1 MTDGRRWNRSIITSD
16 PREALQIMDLSIS
29 RIDLIIIVAYLL
41 GILLIGV
48 LSVRWRRM
56 TSEGYF
62 LAGRGLGWVMIGAA
76 LFASNIST
84 VHLVGLAASGY
95 NEGLVWGNFEW
106 LATITLILLGLV
118 FAPFYFKSRIS
129 TLPEFL
135 EKRYGPPA
143 RTMMA
148 VIAVISALFVHIGMS
163 LYAGAV
169 VFHAF
174 FGIRV
179 VTSILLISII
189 TAIYTVLGG
198 LKAVVVTESVQTMIL
213 ILGAVVLT
221 LIALGELPDHGVTTL
236 AELKAKLKPG
246 QLNMLHSKQSLALLG
261 EGGFESGL
269 TWYACLLG
277 YPVLGLWY
285 WCSDQT
291 IVQRVLGAKSRHAAQ
306 MGPIFAGFLK
316 ILPVFILVFPGVI
329 AYVLF
334 RDLIGTNANQALP
347 VMISQLVPVGLKG
360 LMAATL
366 LAALMSTIA
375 AALNS
380 SATLV
385 AVDII
390 KRIKPSTTDHQQ
402 IKFGRIAAVVV
413 MILAMGWSTQGDKF
427 SSIFEGINK
436 IAAAI
441 APPVAVVFF
450 FGVFSKRGTGR
461 AAIVTLLSGLIL
473 GITAFCLD
481 FEPISGSMYLTRG
494 LHMPF
499 MMQAWWLFVICTVI
513 YFAVSYTSPVPPA
526 EVIGNY
532 TWESPISVISK
543 GRFTGIKDPR
553 LWAGM
558 LIFILVILYLIF

>member
-1 MTDGRRWNRSIITSD
+1 
-16 PREALQIMDLSIS
+16 MDLNIDT
-29 RIDLIIIVAYLL
+29 IDLIIIIVYLV
-41 GILLIGV
+41 GILLVGI
-48 LSVRWRRM
+48 LSVRLKKM

-62 LAGRGLGWVMIGAA
+62 LAGRGLGWVMVGAA

-106 LATITLILLGLV
+106 LAAITLIMLGLV

-135 EKRYGPPA
+135 EKRYGSTA
-143 RTMMA
+143 RTIMA
-148 VIAVISALFVHIGMS
+148 FIAIMGALFVHIGMS

-169 VFHAF
+169 VFQAF
-174 FGIRV
+174 FGIKV
-179 VTSILLISII
+179 ITSILVISVI

-198 LKAVVVTESVQTMIL
+198 LKAVVVTESVQTIIL
-213 ILGAVVLT
+213 ILGAIVLT
-221 LIALGELPDHGVTTL
+221 GFAIAALPDHGVSTF
-236 AELKAKLKPG
+236 AELKAQLKPG
-246 QLNMLHSKQSLALLG
+246 QLNMLHSKESLGLLG

-291 IVQRVLGAKSRHAAQ
+291 IVQRVLGAKSRQAAQ

-329 AYVLF
+329 AFVLF
-334 RDLIGTNANQALP
+334 KDIIGADANQALP
-347 VMISQLVPVGLKG
+347 VLIDQLLPTGLKG

-385 AVDII
+385 AVDIV
-390 KRIKPSTTDHQQ
+390 KRLKPGTTDNQQ
-402 IKFGRIAAVVV
+402 IKYGRVAAIVV
-413 MILAMGWSTQGDKF
+413 MLLAMLWSTQGDKF

-441 APPVAVVFF
+441 APPVATVFL
-450 FGVFSKRGTGR
+450 FGVFSKRGTNR
-461 AAIVTLLSGLIL
+461 AAIITLVSGLLL

-481 FEPISGSMYLTRG
+481 FEPISGFMYLTRG
-494 LHMPF
+494 LGMPF

-513 YFAVSYTSPVPPA
+513 YFAVSYSTPRPPA
-526 EVIGNY
+526 EVIENY
-532 TWESPISVISK
+532 TWENPLSVIT
-543 GRFTGIKDPR
+543 TGKFEGVKDVR
-553 LWAGM
+553 LWAG
-558 LIFILVILYLIF
+558 ILVLTLVLMYFIF

>member
-1 MTDGRRWNRSIITSD
+1 
-16 PREALQIMDLSIS
+16 MDLSIATV
-29 RIDLIIIVAYLL
+29 DLIIIVVYLV
-41 GILLIGV
+41 GILLVGI
-48 LSVRWRRM
+48 LSVRLKKM

-62 LAGRGLGWVMIGAA
+62 LAGRGLGWVMVGAA

-106 LATITLILLGLV
+106 LAAITLIMLGLV

-135 EKRYGPPA
+135 EKRYGSTA
-143 RTMMA
+143 RTIMA
-148 VIAVISALFVHIGMS
+148 FIAIIGALFVHIGMS

-169 VFHAF
+169 VFQAF
-174 FGIRV
+174 FGINV
-179 VTSILLISII
+179 LTSILVISVI
-189 TAIYTVLGG
+189 TAVYTVLGG
-198 LKAVVVTESVQTMIL
+198 LKAVVVTESIQTIIL
-213 ILGAVVLT
+213 ILGAIVLT
-221 LIALGELPDHGVTTL
+221 GFAIAALPDHGVNSL
-236 AELKAKLKPG
+236 AELKAQLKPG
-246 QLNMLHSKQSLALLG
+246 QLNMLHSKESLGLLG

-291 IVQRVLGAKSRHAAQ
+291 IVQRVLGAKSMHAAQ

-334 RDLIGTNANQALP
+334 KDIIGTNANQALP
-347 VMISQLVPVGLKG
+347 VMIDQLLPTGLKG

-385 AVDII
+385 AVDIV
-390 KRIKPSTTDHQQ
+390 KRLRPSTTDRQQ
-402 IKFGRIAAVVV
+402 IKYGRIAAIVV
-413 MILAMGWSTQGDKF
+413 MLLAMLWSTQGDKF

-441 APPVAVVFF
+441 APPVATVFL
-450 FGVFSKRGTGR
+450 FGVFSKRGTSR
-461 AAIVTLLSGLIL
+461 AAIVTLVSGLIL

-481 FEPISGSMYLTRG
+481 FEPISGHMYITRG
-494 LHMPF
+494 LSIPF

-513 YFAVSYTSPVPPA
+513 YFVVSYTSPKPPA
-526 EVIGNY
+526 EVIENY
-532 TWESPISVISK
+532 TWESPLSVITRGK
-543 GRFTGIKDPR
+543 FEGVRDVR
-553 LWAGM
+553 LWAG
-558 LIFILVILYLIF
+558 ILVVTLVVMYFIF

>member
-1 MTDGRRWNRSIITSD
+1 
-16 PREALQIMDLSIS
+16 MDLSIATV
-29 RIDLIIIVAYLL
+29 DLIIIVVYLV
-41 GILLIGV
+41 GILLIGI
-48 LSVRWRRM
+48 LSVRVRKM

-62 LAGRGLGWVMIGAA
+62 LAGRGLGWVMVGAA

-106 LATITLILLGLV
+106 LAAITLIMLGLV

-135 EKRYGPPA
+135 EKRYGSTA
-143 RTMMA
+143 RTIMA
-148 VIAVISALFVHIGMS
+148 IIAIIGALFVHIGMS

-174 FGIRV
+174 FGISV
-179 VTSILLISII
+179 ITSILVISVI
-189 TAIYTVLGG
+189 TTIYTVLGG
-198 LKAVVVTESVQTMIL
+198 LKAVVVTESVQTIIL
-213 ILGAVVLT
+213 ILGAIVLT
-221 LIALGELPDHGVTTL
+221 GFAIAALPDHGVSSL
-236 AELKAKLKPG
+236 AELKAQLKPG
-246 QLNMLHSKQSLALLG
+246 QLNMLHSKESLGLLG

-291 IVQRVLGAKSRHAAQ
+291 IVQRVLGAKSMHAAQ

-334 RDLIGTNANQALP
+334 KDIIGADANQALP
-347 VMISQLVPVGLKG
+347 VMIDQLLPTGLKG
-360 LMAATL
+360 VMAATL

-385 AVDII
+385 AVDIV
-390 KRIKPSTTDHQQ
+390 KRLKPTTTDRQQ
-402 IKFGRIAAVVV
+402 IKYGRIAAVVV
-413 MILAMGWSTQGDKF
+413 MLLAMAWSTQGDKF

-441 APPVAVVFF
+441 APPVATVFL
-450 FGVFSKRGTGR
+450 FGVFSKRGTNR
-461 AAIVTLLSGLIL
+461 AAIITLVSGLIL

-481 FEPISGSMYLTRG
+481 FEPISGHMYLTRG
-494 LHMPF
+494 LSIPF

-513 YFAVSYTSPVPPA
+513 YFAVSYSTPRPPA
-526 EVIGNY
+526 EVIENY
-532 TWESPISVISK
+532 TWENPVSVITK
-543 GRFTGIKDPR
+543 GKFKGAKDVR
-553 LWAGM
+553 LWAG
-558 LIFILVILYLIF
+558 ILVLTLVLMYFIF

>member
-1 MTDGRRWNRSIITSD
+1 
-16 PREALQIMDLSIS
+16 MDLSTN
-29 RIDLIIIVAYLL
+29 RIDLIIIVVYLV

-48 LSVRWRRM
+48 LSVRLRRM

-62 LAGRGLGWVMIGAA
+62 LAGRGLGWVMVGAA

-135 EKRYGPPA
+135 EKRYGSTA
-143 RTMMA
+143 RTIMA
-148 VIAVISALFVHIGMS
+148 IIAIMGALFVHIGMS

-174 FGIRV
+174 FGISV
-179 VTSILLISII
+179 ITSIIVISLI

-213 ILGAVVLT
+213 IIGAVVLT
-221 LIALGELPDHGVTTL
+221 LFALGALPDHGVSTL
-236 AELKAKLKPG
+236 AELKAHLKPG
-246 QLNMLHSKQSLALLG
+246 QLNMLHSKESLGLLG

-334 RDLIGTNANQALP
+334 KDIIGADANQALP
-347 VMISQLVPVGLKG
+347 VMIDQLLPTGLKG

-385 AVDII
+385 AVDIV
-390 KRIKPSTTDHQQ
+390 KRIKPSTTDQQQ
-402 IKFGRIAAVVV
+402 IKYGRMAAVVV
-413 MILAMGWSTQGDKF
+413 MILAMAWSTQGDKF

-441 APPVAVVFF
+441 APPVSVVFL
-450 FGVFSKRGTGR
+450 FGVFSKRGTER
-461 AAIVTLLSGLIL
+461 AAIVTLLSGLVL

-481 FEPISGSMYLTRG
+481 FEPISGQMYLTRG
-494 LHMPF
+494 IGMPF
-499 MMQAWWLFVICTVI
+499 MMQAWWLFVTCTII
-513 YFAVSYTSPVPPA
+513 YFVVSYTSPRPSK
-526 EVIGNY
+526 EIIEKY
-532 TWESPISVISK
+532 TWESPLAVITR
-543 GRFTGIKDPR
+543 GEFRGVRDARF
-553 LWAGM
+553 WAGI
-558 LIFILVILYLIF
+558 LVVILVILYCIF

>member
-1 MTDGRRWNRSIITSD
+1 
-16 PREALQIMDLSIS
+16 MDLNIDT
-29 RIDLIIIVAYLL
+29 IDLIIIVVYLV
-41 GILLIGV
+41 GILLVGI
-48 LSVRWRRM
+48 LSVRVRKM

-62 LAGRGLGWVMIGAA
+62 LAGRGLGWVMVGAA

-106 LATITLILLGLV
+106 LAAITLIMLGLV

-135 EKRYGPPA
+135 EKRYGSTA
-143 RTMMA
+143 RTIMA
-148 VIAVISALFVHIGMS
+148 FIAIISALFVHIGMS

-174 FGIRV
+174 FGINV
-179 VTSILLISII
+179 ITSILVISVI

-198 LKAVVVTESVQTMIL
+198 LKAVVVTESVQTIIL
-213 ILGAVVLT
+213 ILGAILLT
-221 LIALGELPDHGVTTL
+221 GFAIAALPDHGVSSM
-236 AELKAKLKPG
+236 AELKAQLKPG
-246 QLNMLHSKQSLALLG
+246 QLNMLHSKESLGLLG

-334 RDLIGTNANQALP
+334 KDIIGADANQALP
-347 VMISQLVPVGLKG
+347 VMIDQLLPTGLKG
-360 LMAATL
+360 IMAATL

-385 AVDII
+385 AVDIV
-390 KRIKPSTTDHQQ
+390 KRLRPSTTDSQQ
-402 IKFGRIAAVVV
+402 IKYGRIAAIVV
-413 MILAMGWSTQGDKF
+413 MLLAMLWSTQGDKF

-441 APPVAVVFF
+441 APPVATVFL
-450 FGVFSKRGTGR
+450 FGVFSKRGTNR
-461 AAIVTLLSGLIL
+461 AAIVTLVSGLLL

-481 FEPISGSMYLTRG
+481 FEPISGHMYLTRG
-494 LHMPF
+494 LSIPF

-513 YFAVSYTSPVPPA
+513 YFVVSYTSPKPSA
-526 EVIGNY
+526 EVIENY
-532 TWESPISVISK
+532 TWESPLSVITK
-543 GRFTGIKDPR
+543 GKFEGVKDVR
-553 LWAGM
+553 LWAG
-558 LIFILVILYLIF
+558 ILVLTLVVMYFIF